1 MEHTQIERVLLNSAA
16 RGLRALGK
24 VLVLF
29 CWARRHLADIRS
41 ITSFS
46 KSREYLTL
54 EFTGNGY
61 IEKDTNKTQRST
73 RSEVGL

>member
-1 MEHTQIERVLLNSAA
+1 MDCTQIERVLLNSAG

-29 CWARRHLADIRS
+29 CFTRRHLADIRS

-46 KSREYLTL
+46 KSREYFTL
-54 EFTGNGY
+54 EFTGNGD
-61 IEKDTNKTQRST
+61 IEKDTRNRK
-73 RSEVGL
+73 